1 MILDE
6 KKTTVA
12 YRCPGCGAMVRSMIG
27 AFTLSAD
34 MMRLKCPCGE
44 SDITIVYTPDKK
56 LRLNV
61 PCFFCPKPHN
71 FLVSRNMFFG
81 RELFTLPCAY
91 SGLDIC
97 YIGEEKAVLKAAE
110 EGEKELAELL
120 GESTF
125 DQLSSHR
132 GGDFMT
138 DPQIREIVKFVIQD
152 LSDEG
157 EISCNCEDG
166 EGDYEAEIHD
176 EEITVRCKKCGA
188 SAHIPANSFTAA
200 NDFLNAEHLDL
211 H

>member
-1 MILDE
+1 
-6 KKTTVA
+6 
-12 YRCPGCGAMVRSMIG
+12 
-27 AFTLSAD
+27 
-34 MMRLKCPCGE
+34 
-44 SDITIVYTPDKK
+44 
-56 LRLNV
+56 
-61 PCFFCPKPHN
+61 
-71 FLVSRNMFFG
+71 MFFG

-176 EEITVRCKKCGA
+176 EEITVRCKKCVRPRTFPRIALPPRTQSSSIAGA
-188 SAHIPANSFTAA
+188 SLTFT
-200 NDFLNAEHLDL
+200 DSQSITLCIT
-211 H
+211 

>member
-110 EGEKELAELL
+110 EGDSLFVAMEKGARAAVKGAEYTKQITARLGRAGVVGEKSIGHPDAGAYGLGVIFTEL
-120 GESTF
+120 TKW
-125 DQLSSHR
+125 
-132 GGDFMT
+132 
-138 DPQIREIVKFVIQD
+138 VKTQ
-152 LSDEG
+152 
-157 EISCNCEDG
+157 
-166 EGDYEAEIHD
+166 
-176 EEITVRCKKCGA
+176 K
-188 SAHIPANSFTAA
+188 
-200 NDFLNAEHLDL
+200 
-211 H
+211 

>member
-1 MILDE
+1 MRSNGQKHDRRIHAQRRYDAAE
-6 KKTTVA
+6 M
-12 YRCPGCGAMVRSMIG
+12 PG
-27 AFTLSAD
+27 
-34 MMRLKCPCGE
+34 CGE

-176 EEITVRCKKCGA
+176 EEITVRCKNA
-188 SAHIPANSFTAA
+188 VRSRTFPRIALPPRTTSSTRSISTFT
-200 NDFLNAEHLDL
+200 DSQSITLCIT
-211 H
+211 

>member
-157 EISCNCEDG
+157 EISCEDG

>member
-97 YIGEEKAVLKAAE
+97 YIGEEGGGGRR
-110 EGEKELAELL
+110 EGACRASRREHVRSAFFTPRRRFHDR
-120 GESTF
+120 SA
-125 DQLSSHR
+125 DSR
-132 GGDFMT
+132 D
-138 DPQIREIVKFVIQD
+138 REIRYSGSFRRGRD
-152 LSDEG
+152 LLQLRG
-157 EISCNCEDG
+157 
-166 EGDYEAEIHD
+166 
-176 EEITVRCKKCGA
+176 R
-188 SAHIPANSFTAA
+188 
-200 NDFLNAEHLDL
+200 
-211 H
+211 